1 MDVVSTIFLVAG
13 WILDIKGLVI
23 AALSVAGVDIVLSY
37 IALLYTEKEESAKRH
52 KTTLFIMCVT
62 ISLAIVRLC
71 M

>member
-1 MDVVSTIFLVAG
+1 MDIVSIIFLIAG

-23 AALSVAGVDIVLSY
+23 AALSVAGVDLLLSY

-52 KTTLFIMCVT
+52 KITLFIMCVT
-62 ISLAIVRLC
+62 ISLSIVRLC